1 MSWNR
6 VWRGMCLALLTVL
19 TLQLSS
25 ASFVYAQTDAQAQT
39 DDAIRFEDYVLDTTD
54 YLLPNGLRVILAQD
68 ASAPVTA
75 VDIWYHVGGAND
87 PAGRSGFAHLFEHMM
102 FQGSANVAN
111 GQWDALLEPIG
122 ARNNAY
128 TSDDMTVYWE
138 VAPANELPR
147 ILWMESDRMRSLQ
160 VTEEAYVNQRDVVI
174 QEYNQR
180 VGNQPYGSANL
191 RLFTQATA
199 GYPPYAR
206 PTIGSV
212 EDLNAA
218 PFADVKA
225 FHDQY
230 YKPNNATLV
239 VVGDI
244 GLEQTQALIQAYF
257 ADIPGGEPLT
267 PILDQYPLPTE
278 FPTLRTDEATG
289 CQIGTEETLI
299 DPQIRIPRVGM
310 TVIAPPRGNPDFY
323 ALDIL
328 ASILS
333 TGDASRLEQNIV
345 QQGKAAAAFVGL
357 DYRLGLTILYA
368 AALPNQ
374 GGGLDEMTTLM
385 QEEFAK
391 VRRDGVTEA
400 ELARVK
406 QQVLAGSLT
415 SYRASAFDTAEWLQ
429 DAVLTFGSPDSILPE
444 LAMYEAVTADDVQR
458 VAQEYLCDK
467 PMNYQFV
474 LQEGEESLSTATVE
488 TVATPEVTD
497 AAHADMAMPATVE
510 VTDAEIAALPA
521 GTVTTDT
528 VPAPLGPLTSNFP
541 TFETFTLDNG
551 LDVIFVPQHEVPKLQ
566 LQLVVGGANP
576 AVGPEQQGIADLMTD
591 LITQGTVMKS
601 AGTIANLIE
610 SVGGS
615 ISASTQLEYTT
626 VSVDSL
632 TTDTQLAF
640 SLLSEVARYAVF
652 PQAEFDVVKEQ
663 HLTFLEQD
671 AVDPSSLANREF
683 GRLLFTNH
691 PYGYVTTPET
701 VGSIT
706 RNDVRKFHRTFYRP
720 NNALLIVVGDL
731 TAESARA
738 ETERAFGLWQTAD
751 VPDFLDYPQAVS
763 ADTSAIYLVD
773 RPGSE
778 QATIH
783 IGNIAID
790 ALNPDR
796 YALEVVNSA
805 LGGGSSSRLYRNL
818 REDKGYTYGVYSRFA
833 RPNSPASFRVQG
845 DFNKETAGAAIV
857 EILAELKRIRAEP
870 LTDAELADAKGQLS
884 GSFALSMEDPATF
897 ANQLAARALTGV
909 PIDELN
915 EYLDRLGAVTAD
927 EALAAAAKYINSD
940 SPLIVVVGDAET
952 LRPQLEEIM
961 PVRMVDANGE
971 IVPE

>member
-6 VWRGMCLALLTVL
+6 VLRGMSLALLTVL

-25 ASFVYAQTDAQAQT
+25 ASFAYAQTS
-39 DDAIRFEDYVLDTTD
+39 DAIRFEDYVLETTD

-68 ASAPVTA
+68 RSAPVAA

-87 PAGRSGFAHLFEHMM
+87 PEGRSGFAHLFEHMM
-102 FQGSANVAN
+102 FEGSANIAN
-111 GQWDALLEPIG
+111 GEWDTLLEPIG

-147 ILWMESDRMRSLQ
+147 ILWMEADRMRSLQ
-160 VTEEAYVNQRDVVI
+160 VTEEAYHNQRDVVI

-206 PTIGSV
+206 PVIGSV
-212 EDLNAA
+212 EDLLAA
-218 PFADVKA
+218 PFADVQA

-230 YKPNNATLV
+230 YQPNNATLV

-244 GLEQTQALIQAYF
+244 DLEQAKALIQAYF
-257 ADIPGGEPLT
+257 AGIPGGELPT
-267 PILDQYPLPTE
+267 PILEQYLLPAE
-278 FPTLRTDEATG
+278 FPALRTDEVTG
-289 CQIGTEETLI
+289 CQIGTEETII
-299 DPQIRIPRVGM
+299 DRQIRIPRVGM
-310 TVIAPPRGNPDFY
+310 TAIVPPRGDPDFY

-328 ASILS
+328 SRILS
-333 TGDASRLEQNIV
+333 GGDASRLEQNIV

-374 GGGLDEMTTLM
+374 GVGLDEMTALM
-385 QEEFAK
+385 LEEFAA

-415 SYRASAFDTAEWLQ
+415 AYRASAFDTAEWLQ
-429 DAVLTFGSPDSILPE
+429 DAVLTFGSPDSILTE
-444 LAMYEAVTADDVQR
+444 LAMYEAVTVEDVQR
-458 VAQEYLCDK
+458 VAQRYLCDK
-467 PMNYQFV
+467 PMNYQLV
-474 LQEGEESLSTATVE
+474 LQEGEESRDTTTV
-488 TVATPEVTD
+488 VTPGAGMEQEE
-497 AAHADMAMPATVE
+497 MEMPATVE
-510 VTDAEIAALPA
+510 VADAAIAALPE
-521 GTVTTDT
+521 GTVTTNT

-541 TFETFTLDNG
+541 PFESFTLDNG

-576 AVGPEQQGIADLMTD
+576 AVDAEQQGIADLMAD
-591 LITQGTVMKS
+591 LITQGTVKKS
-601 AGTIANLIE
+601 AATIANLIE

-615 ISASTQLEYTT
+615 ISAGAALEYTS
-626 VSVDSL
+626 VSVDTL
-632 TTDTQLAF
+632 TTDTRLAF

-652 PQAEFDVVKEQ
+652 PQGEFDVAQ
-663 HLTFLEQD
+663 TQTLTFLEQD

-683 GRLLFTNH
+683 GRLLFGNH

-701 VGSIT
+701 VGSLT

-731 TAESARA
+731 TAEEARA

-751 VPDFLDYPQAVS
+751 VPDFLNYPEAAP
-763 ADTSAIYLVD
+763 ADTSAIYLID

-783 IGNIAID
+783 VGNIAID
-790 ALNPDR
+790 ARNPDR
-796 YALEVVNSA
+796 YALEVLNSA

-833 RPNSPASFRVQG
+833 RPNSPASFRVLG

-857 EILAELKRIRAEP
+857 EILAELRQIRTEP
-870 LTDAELADAKGQLS
+870 LTEEELADAKGRLI
-884 GSFALSMEDPATF
+884 GGFALAMEDPATF
-897 ANQLAARALTGV
+897 ADQVASRALTGV

-927 EALAAAAKYINSD
+927 EALAAAAKYINGD
-940 SPLIVVVGDAET
+940 SPLIVVVGDAAT
-952 LRPQLEEIM
+952 LRPQLEEIL
-961 PVRMVDANGE
+961 PVRVVDENGD
-971 IVPE
+971 IVQE